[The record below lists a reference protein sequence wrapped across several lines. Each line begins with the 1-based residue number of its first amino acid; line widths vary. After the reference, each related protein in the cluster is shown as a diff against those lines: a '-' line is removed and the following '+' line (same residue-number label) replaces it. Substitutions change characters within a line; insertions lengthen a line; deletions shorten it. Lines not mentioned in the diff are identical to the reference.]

1 MNADLT
7 LTANDKES
15 EYLCKVLVLP
25 PGLLGYARDVAGVPG
40 TDPDVLGV
48 YPLTEQQAAAI
59 ANRAE
64 LPLDLAGFDYCLE
77 TIARDERPQVH
88 RA

>member
-7 LTANDKES
+7 LTAYDKQT
-15 EYLCKVLVLP
+15 EYLSKVLVLP
-25 PGLLGYARDVAGVPG
+25 SDLLGYAREIAGVPG
-40 TDPDVLGV
+40 TDRDILGV

-59 ANRAE
+59 AGKAALNLETGAY
-64 LPLDLAGFDYCLE
+64 DYCLE
-77 TIARDERPQVH
+77 TIARDERPKAH

>member
-7 LTANDKES
+7 LTAYDKQT
-15 EYLCKVLVLP
+15 EYLSKVFVLLP
-25 PGLLGYARDVAGVPG
+25 DLLSYARDIASVPR
-40 TDPDVLGV
+40 TDPDILGV
-48 YPLTEQQAAAI
+48 YPLTEQQAEAI
-59 ANRAE
+59 AKKAG
-64 LPLDLAGFDYCLE
+64 LPLETGEYDDCLE

>member
-7 LTANDKES
+7 LTAYDKQT
-15 EYLCKVLVLP
+15 EYLCKVFVLP
-25 PGLLGYARDVAGVPG
+25 TDLLGYARDIASVPG
-40 TDPDVLGV
+40 TDPDILGV
-48 YPLTEQQAAAI
+48 YPLTEQQAEAI
-59 ANRAE
+59 AKKADV
-64 LPLDLAGFDYCLE
+64 PLEIGEYDYCLE